1 VVADLTRALTTR
13 GSRPI
18 PVGAAA
24 RVERAGGD
32 VWSGWVTYVS
42 GEVVGLKA
50 STKVAGLFKTGDTVT
65 LIFGRDDSMVAAQ
78 ARVLAASGSFLRLSR
93 RESSEGVDRRRALRV
108 PVAQTVQVTFVP
120 SDPAT
125 AEAARTCRAELTDM
139 SASGC
144 ALRTAAALFVG
155 EGVQITLS
163 LFGTRV
169 LFTGRIVRTW
179 RTDEARG
186 DHAGIQFDTPP
197 PETASLVNRYLI
209 AQLRET
215 SHPRP
220 DCARR
225 PGPGT

>member
-1 VVADLTRALTTR
+1 MAADTTRALSTR

-18 PVGAAA
+18 AIGAAA
-24 RVERAGGD
+24 RVEREGGD
-32 VWSGWVTYVS
+32 VWSGWVSYVN

-50 STKVAGLFKTGDTVT
+50 STTVAGLLKSGDTVT

-93 RESSEGVDRRRALRV
+93 RESSEGLERRRALRV
-108 PVAQTVQVTFVP
+108 PVEQSVEITFTP
-120 SDPAT
+120 H
-125 AEAARTCRAELTDM
+125 RTLRAELTDM

-144 ALRTAAALFVG
+144 ALRTAAALLVG
-155 EGVQITLS
+155 ESVEIALS
-163 LFGTRV
+163 MFGTRV
-169 LFTGRIVRTW
+169 TVTGRIVRTW
-179 RTDEARG
+179 RTDETRAE
-186 DHAGIQFDTPP
+186 HAGVQFDPVPP
-197 PETASLVNRYLI
+197 ATARLVNRYLV

-225 PGPGT
+225 LNSAPQGPIEDA